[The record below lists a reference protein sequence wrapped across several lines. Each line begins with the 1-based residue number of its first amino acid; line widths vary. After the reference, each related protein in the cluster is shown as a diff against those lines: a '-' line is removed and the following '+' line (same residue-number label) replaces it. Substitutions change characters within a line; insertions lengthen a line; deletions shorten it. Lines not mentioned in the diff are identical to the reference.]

1 MFNMSI
7 MLEIETYSVPPHF
20 IPQNPVDFW
29 YRIMFGLPVTH
40 QLAGAVGVMN
50 AALFTHGIYNSIFV
64 ALPTSLAVIAVSS
77 LVAYAFGRL
86 NFRHKNA
93 LLFSLLTSR
102 TLPPISIV
110 IPYFIFFT
118 VYVPLYGTTYGL
130 MIMYFITIVPMVSWI
145 LTGYFASL
153 PIEIERASRID
164 GCTRTSSFRRVIL
177 PMAAPGVAAGFLI
190 SFIMCYNEYLFAMIL
205 TMGSEGATLPALLA
219 GLFSHGTVMPL
230 MSALVIVAMIP
241 PVVLALIFQRYITQ
255 LRIVDPVTT
264 L

>member
-1 MFNMSI
+1 
-7 MLEIETYSVPPHF
+7 
-20 IPQNPVDFW
+20 
-29 YRIMFGLPVTH
+29 
-40 QLAGAVGVMN
+40 
-50 AALFTHGIYNSIFV
+50 
-64 ALPTSLAVIAVSS
+64 
-77 LVAYAFGRL
+77 
-86 NFRHKNA
+86 
-93 LLFSLLTSR
+93 
-102 TLPPISIV
+102 
-110 IPYFIFFT
+110 
-118 VYVPLYGTTYGL
+118 
-130 MIMYFITIVPMVSWI
+130 MYFLTIVPFISWI

-205 TMGSEGATLPALLA
+205 TMGTEGATLPALLA

-230 MSALVIVAMIP
+230 MSALVTIAMIP